1 MSAPDDPKG
10 APAFCLLKK
19 SYLCNRQNLFIL
31 TETVEKIKE
40 LDGKQLYYSFLAG
53 AQRIFEHQ
61 KILNKINVFP
71 VADADT
77 GTNLASTMRSI
88 MDAII
93 PTDNLKQTAVA
104 LADAALTGARGN
116 SGIIFAQFLYGFSNE
131 INSNATIDIPSFAE
145 SMKRA
150 VNYAYDAIS
159 NPVEGTI
166 LTVIKEWAEYVY
178 LLKDRFDDF
187 IKLLAEAYDR
197 ALESLAGTT
206 KKMELLARSN
216 VVDAGAKGFVYF
228 LEGIKDFFILGAE
241 KALKTTMTDATDTV
255 EMTEIPHDKIT
266 FRFCTEG
273 LIVNENIDKHKVR
286 NYIQHC
292 GDSIVVAGSPQKL
305 RVHIH
310 TDFPAEVFSQLQQFG
325 HITYQ
330 KVDDMVMQNEI
341 QLNRKHEVAIITDS
355 ACDLPKSILDEHQ
368 IHVVPLTVHFG
379 ETYFLDRLTINPPQF
394 YAMQEKTDENPSS
407 AQPASKEFQN
417 KYEYLASHYNSVIGI
432 HLSEKLSGTY
442 SSSLKGSRDVVARTG
457 KRIDVINSLNLTGG
471 LGLIVYR
478 AARALADGA
487 THDEIIQKIDQW
499 KANTHVHVSL
509 TTLKYIVR
517 SGRVSQFKSFVARM
531 LDLKPSVTVDG
542 EGKASLFSKSFSE
555 KGSMKKIMRTVEK
568 ITEGKRVWEYAIT
581 HANNPESANW
591 YAVQMEKLT
600 GKKPL
605 FIDHASP
612 ALVAN
617 TGPGVACISLMLE

>member
-1 MSAPDDPKG
+1 M
-10 APAFCLLKK
+10 
-19 SYLCNRQNLFIL
+19 
-31 TETVEKIKE
+31 TEPVQKIKE

-61 KILNKINVFP
+61 KLLNKINVFP

-131 INSNATIDIPSFAE
+131 IKTNATIDIQTFAE

-150 VNYAYDAIS
+150 VAYAYDAIA

-166 LTVIKEWAEYVY
+166 LTVIKAWADHLY

-187 IKLLAEAYDR
+187 IRLLVEAYNR

-206 KKMELLARSN
+206 QQMEVLARAH

-228 LEGIKDFFILGAE
+228 LEGIKDFFTLGAE
-241 KALKTTMTDATDTV
+241 KALRARISDAADHV
-255 EMTEIPHDKIT
+255 EMVEMPHDEIT

-273 LIVNENIDKHKVR
+273 LIVGDQLDKHKVR

-292 GDSIVVAGSPQKL
+292 GDSLVVAGSPQKL
-305 RVHIH
+305 RIHIH

-341 QLNRKHEVAIITDS
+341 QLNRKSDIALVTDS
-355 ACDLPKSILDEHQ
+355 SCDLPKALIDEYQ

-394 YAMQEKTDENPSS
+394 YSMQEKTKQNPSS

-417 KYEYLASHYNSVIGI
+417 KYEYLASHYQSVIGI
-432 HLSEKLSGTY
+432 HLSEKLSGTF
-442 SSSLKGSRDVVARTG
+442 SSSLKGSKDVANRTG
-457 KRIDVINSLNLTGG
+457 KKIDVINSTKLTGG
-471 LGLIVYR
+471 LGLIVLR
-478 AARALADGA
+478 AARAIANGA
-487 THDEIIQKIDQW
+487 SHEEVISKMEEW
-499 KANTHVHVSL
+499 KSKSIVNVSVK
-509 TTLKYIVR
+509 TLKYIVR
-517 SGRVSQFKSFVARM
+517 SGRVSPLKSFIGRM
-531 LDLKPSVTVDG
+531 LDLKPIINIDK
-542 EGKASLFSKSFSE
+542 EGKASLASNSFSE
-555 KGSMKKIMRTVEK
+555 KGSMKKIIRNLARLTD
-568 ITEGKRVWEYAIT
+568 GKQVWGYAIT
-581 HANNPESANW
+581 HANNPTTAQW
-591 YAVQMEKLT
+591 YALQMENIT

-617 TGPGVACISLMLE
+617 TGPGVACISLLME

>member
-1 MSAPDDPKG
+1 MTD
-10 APAFCLLKK
+10 
-19 SYLCNRQNLFIL
+19 
-31 TETVEKIKE
+31 TVQKIKE

-61 KILNKINVFP
+61 KLLNKINVFP

-104 LADAALTGARGN
+104 LADAALVGARGN

-131 INSNATIDIPSFAE
+131 IKSDETIDIQSFAE
-145 SMKRA
+145 SMKKA
-150 VNYAYDAIS
+150 VAYAYDAIA

-166 LTVIKEWAEYVY
+166 LTVIRDWADYIY

-187 IKLLAEAYDR
+187 IKLLVEAYNR
-197 ALESLAGTT
+197 ALESLAATT
-206 KKMELLARSN
+206 KKLEVLARSH
-216 VVDAGAKGFVYF
+216 VVDAGAKGFVF
-228 LEGIKDFFILGAE
+228 WLEGIKDFFTMGAE
-241 KALKTTMTDATDTV
+241 KLVKRGEQATAETDELVD
-255 EMTEIPHDKIT
+255 MPHDEIT
-266 FRFCTEG
+266 FRFCTEA
-273 LIVNENIDKHKVR
+273 LIAGDQLDKHKIR

-292 GDSIVVAGSPQKL
+292 GDSLVVAGSPRKV

-325 HITYQ
+325 SITYQ

-341 QLNRKHEVAIITDS
+341 QFNRKSEIAVVTDS
-355 ACDLPKSILDEHQ
+355 ACDLTKEILDQYQ
-368 IHVVPLTVHFG
+368 IHVVPLSVHFG
-379 ETYFLDRLTINPPQF
+379 DTYFLDRLTINPPQF
-394 YAMQEKTDENPSS
+394 YAMLEKSDQPASS

-417 KYEYLASHYNSVIGI
+417 KFEYLATHYGSIIGI
-432 HLSEKLSGTY
+432 HLSQGLSGTF
-442 SSSLKGSRDVVARTG
+442 SSSDKGSKDVIARTG
-457 KRIDVINSLNLTGG
+457 KKIDVVNSGTVSGG
-471 LGLIVYR
+471 LGLLVLR
-478 AARALADGA
+478 AARAIGDGA
-487 THDEIIQKIDQW
+487 SHEEVMAQMEEW
-499 KANTHVHVSL
+499 KAKSVFRLSI

-517 SGRVSQFKSFVARM
+517 SGRVSPFKSFMAKL
-531 LDLKPSVTVDG
+531 LDLKPVIYMDN
-542 EGKASLFSKSFSE
+542 EGKASLFAKSFSE
-555 KGSMKKIMRTVEK
+555 KSSMKKVINNISK
-568 ITEGKRVWEYAIT
+568 IIAGKKVWEYTIT
-581 HANNPESANW
+581 HANNPSSAQW
-591 YAVQMEKLT
+591 YAGEMEKLT

-617 TGPGVACISLMLE
+617 AGPGVACVSLMLE

>member
-1 MSAPDDPKG
+1 M
-10 APAFCLLKK
+10 
-19 SYLCNRQNLFIL
+19 
-31 TETVEKIKE
+31 TEPVQKIKE

-61 KILNKINVFP
+61 KLLNKINVFP

-131 INSNATIDIPSFAE
+131 IKTNATIDIQTFAE

-150 VNYAYDAIS
+150 VAYAYDAIA

-166 LTVIKEWAEYVY
+166 LTVIKAWADHLY

-187 IKLLAEAYDR
+187 IRLLVEAYNR

-206 KKMELLARSN
+206 QQMEVLARAH

-228 LEGIKDFFILGAE
+228 LEGIKDFFTLGAE
-241 KALKTTMTDATDTV
+241 KALRARISDAADHV
-255 EMTEIPHDKIT
+255 EMVEMPHDEIT

-273 LIVNENIDKHKVR
+273 LIVGDQLDKHKVR

-292 GDSIVVAGSPQKL
+292 GDSLVVAGSPQKL
-305 RVHIH
+305 RIHIH

-341 QLNRKHEVAIITDS
+341 QLNRKSDIALVTDS
-355 ACDLPKSILDEHQ
+355 SCDLPKALIDEYQ

-394 YAMQEKTDENPSS
+394 YSMQEKTKQNPSS

-417 KYEYLASHYNSVIGI
+417 KYEYLASHYQSVIGI
-432 HLSEKLSGTY
+432 HLSEKLSGTF
-442 SSSLKGSRDVVARTG
+442 SSSLKGSKDVANRTG
-457 KRIDVINSLNLTGG
+457 KKIDVINSTKLTGG
-471 LGLIVYR
+471 LGLIVLR
-478 AARALADGA
+478 AARAIANGA
-487 THDEIIQKIDQW
+487 SHEEVISKMEEW
-499 KANTHVHVSL
+499 KSKSIVNVSVK
-509 TTLKYIVR
+509 TLKYIVR
-517 SGRVSQFKSFVARM
+517 SGRVSPLKSFIGRM
-531 LDLKPSVTVDG
+531 LDLKPIINIDK
-542 EGKASLFSKSFSE
+542 EGKASLASNSFSE
-555 KGSMKKIMRTVEK
+555 KGSMKKIIRNLARLTN
-568 ITEGKRVWEYAIT
+568 GRQVWGYAIT
-581 HANNPESANW
+581 HANNPTTAQW
-591 YAVQMEKLT
+591 YALQMENIT

-617 TGPGVACISLMLE
+617 TGPGVACISLLME